1 MRILF
6 MYKVYTAWCT
16 RWIFSAQMA
25 VPFAI
30 FNRENFVS
38 DGLLNGSKL
47 VENSQMHDEE
57 ATKIEP
63 GMPASDENVK
73 DQNML
78 GWGIYIWSSPILK
91 LLY

>member
-1 MRILF
+1 
-6 MYKVYTAWCT
+6 
-16 RWIFSAQMA
+16 MA

-63 GMPASDENVK
+63 GMPASDENVE

-78 GWGIYIWSSPILK
+78 G
-91 LLY
+91 